1 LSEMSAQQNTVN
13 ASSLPLDWRIR
24 VPACGQ
30 GSRVRR
36 FFIYAGAPGLLI
48 LAVLWA
54 LARTPPFLYFTLIMT
69 AFILILFAL
78 VFAALRKGAFEWEY
92 TLDHEGIHA
101 AFLPLE
107 DMTWADRLA
116 LVFFLPDGLTGDLR
130 LSWNEIESASAGP
143 SPGLILIRTEETLL
157 PLYCPDEDRGEILMT
172 IGELLSLRGI

>member
-1 LSEMSAQQNTVN
+1 MSEMSAQQNTVN

-48 LAVLWA
+48 LAVLWG
-54 LARTPPFLYFTLIMT
+54 LARTPPFLYITLIMT
-69 AFILILFAL
+69 AFILILLTL

-92 TLDHEGIHA
+92 TLDHGGIHA
-101 AFLPLE
+101 AFLPVE
-107 DMTWADRLA
+107 DMTWPDRLA
-116 LVFFLPDGLTGDLR
+116 FIFFLPDGLAGDLR
-130 LSWNEIESASAGP
+130 LSWSEIESASAGP
-143 SPGLILIRTEETLL
+143 SPGLILIRAQHKLL
-157 PLYCPDEDRGEILMT
+157 TLYCREEDQGGILTT